1 METDEALFERVRG
14 GDERAF
20 DTLYDRLA
28 RPLFGFAR
36 ARLGSDAEAEEVLQE
51 AFVAIFRERREPL
64 ACVRAWLM
72 TTASHLCLNR
82 LRTRKRSGRALS
94 ELGHEAHER
103 RSPDAEV
110 SVLVEERAHVLARAV
125 SRLPDGLAEV
135 YHLRTAGLSY
145 EELAEELRVPLGTV
159 KSRMQRV
166 VELLREEVSR

>member
-1 METDEALFERVRG
+1 METDEALYERVRA

-20 DTLYDRLA
+20 DALYDRLA

-36 ARLGSDAEAEEVLQE
+36 ARLGSEAEAEEVLQE
-51 AFVAIFRERREPL
+51 AFVAIFREREAPVR
-64 ACVRAWLM
+64 CVRAWLM
-72 TTASHLCLNR
+72 TTASRLCLNR
-82 LRTRKRSGRALS
+82 LRTRKRSGRALGV
-94 ELGHEAHER
+94 LGHEAQDE

-110 SVLVEERAHVLARAV
+110 SVLVEERAHVLAKAV

-145 EELAEELRVPLGTV
+145 EELAAELEVPLGTI

-166 VELLREEVSR
+166 VELLREEVGR